1 MAEAAVTT
9 RRPVPKSTKAPAAPV
24 TARAEAVGEPVVE
37 TRDLTKRYGDLVAVD
52 RLNFQ
57 LYEGEIFG
65 LLGPNGAGKTT
76 AILMMMGLTE
86 PTSGTVRV
94 LGYDPVRQP
103 LEVKRRV
110 GYLPEHVAM
119 YDYLSAREN
128 LYYTA
133 DLNGLPWPEAKRRVE
148 WALERVGLTDA
159 ADRKVREFSH
169 GMRQRLGIADV
180 LIKKP
185 KLVFLDE
192 PTLGLD
198 PEAVNQLLDL
208 IVNLTQEER
217 LTVLL
222 SSHQLQQ
229 VQRICHRVGI
239 FVKGRMIAQGPIRD
253 LADKLTGGA
262 YTLEVAAEPNG
273 TALGELLRQID
284 GVISVEPN
292 RDCWLVRAHTDLRPQ
307 IARAVVERGWSLLH
321 LRQRDFGL
329 EEIYLKYFQE
339 G

>member
-1 MAEAAVTT
+1 MATALAEQARAA
-9 RRPVPKSTKAPAAPV
+9 APQAAAPV
-24 TARAEAVGEPVVE
+24 VIEAQG
-37 TRDLTKRYGDLVAVD
+37 LTKRYGALTAVD
-52 RLNFQ
+52 SLDLRLA
-57 LYEGEIFG
+57 EGEIFG

-76 AILMMMGLTE
+76 TILMLMGLSE
-86 PTSGTVRV
+86 PTAGTSRV
-94 LGYDPVRQP
+94 LGFDPVREP

-110 GYLPEHVAM
+110 GYLPEHVAL
-119 YDYLSAREN
+119 YDDLSAREN

-133 DLNGLPWPEAKRRVE
+133 DLNGLPWTETKRRAA
-148 WALERVGLTDA
+148 WALERVGLAQA

-185 KLVFLDE
+185 QLVMLDE

-198 PEAVNQLLDL
+198 PEATNALLEL
-208 IVNLTQEER
+208 ILTMSREER

-222 SSHQLQQ
+222 SSHQLIQ
-229 VQRICHRVGI
+229 VQRICDRVGI
-239 FVKGRMIAQGPIRD
+239 FAKARMIAEGPIRD
-253 LADKLTGGA
+253 LAQQLAGGLQI
-262 YTLEVAAEPNG
+262 LEVGAAPG
-273 TALGELLRQID
+273 GPELASLLARLD
-284 GVISVEPN
+284 GVVSVE
-292 RDCWLVRAHTDLRPQ
+292 RDGESWRVRAKRDVRPD

-329 EEIYLKYFQE
+329 EEIYLRYFRE